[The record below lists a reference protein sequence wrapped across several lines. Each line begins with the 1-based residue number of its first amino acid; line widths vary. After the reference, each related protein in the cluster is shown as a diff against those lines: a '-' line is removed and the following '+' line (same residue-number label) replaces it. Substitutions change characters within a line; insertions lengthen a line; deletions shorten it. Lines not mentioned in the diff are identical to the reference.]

1 MLYSKHMAFTPA
13 IVQYLD
19 IKKQHEDCILFFR
32 MGDFY
37 ETFFEDAK
45 ICSKVLD
52 IILTSKNKN
61 SENAVPMAGIPYH
74 SVEKYISKLIA
85 HGYKI
90 AIAEQT
96 TEPIPGKIVE
106 REVVSIITPWTYIQE
121 TKKSYTYTMAITFIP
136 HTNWYSYHLARGDF
150 SVGEY
155 WTKSFGDIAEMI
167 KFILTIRPV
176 ELIFDIDFPEKES
189 VSVPVQQTTKA
200 LISVRDIP
208 PDPEKFI
215 VWMTGVQQI
224 ASYGKALE
232 DGKLPTMALLLSY
245 LNHTQKISLTNI
257 TKISFHSQDTYLILD
272 EVTIKNLELLSSSY
286 EGSERYS
293 LFHILDTTQT
303 AGGSRLLHHTLTNP
317 IKDLEQLQRRLDT
330 IERYFAQLPMAND
343 QWPMRIY
350 QLLSNVRDI
359 PKLVTTILYK
369 KVLPSTFIKLRSTL
383 RIFFKNT
390 FLLDEL
396 KKLWLSD
403 VSLDRLQHLYNYL
416 EQLLKNDEEYKDDID
431 YIRDGYNEKIDELRK
446 IAYHSDELLLQ
457 YQQELAQRAGIPTV
471 KVKFILNQGYFLEVT
486 NKDISIFEEKLSK
499 INSEFRIQN
508 SENNNEWK
516 LKFDVVRR
524 NTLKGG
530 QRYSSPYLE
539 NLEEKILQA
548 KDELSR
554 IEREFLE
561 QAKSKITEWTKELH
575 EFAEWIAW
583 LDLFVAQAI
592 LAYERHYTKPMF
604 VKNDTMH
611 IIEAR
616 HPVIEEFLPLDQ
628 QFIPNDLQLDA
639 WRMTHDAWWTTTDNW
654 FLHIITGP
662 NMWGKSTYLRQNAL
676 IVLMAHCGL
685 FVPAKECQLPVMDA
699 LFARIGSWDNIA
711 KNQSTFMT
719 EMIEVANILNNA
731 TKNSFIIFDE
741 LWRGTATYDG
751 LALTK
756 AILEYLVSKIGSKTL
771 IATHYHELIQLEE
784 THPGVKN
791 YSVSVYETDKEVI
804 FMKKIVKGG
813 ASKSYGLDVAKLAGI
828 PNAIVERAKQHLN
841 NYELPMTNDKWQK
854 DSLLPSPLDLIPN
867 PEYGIKY
874 EKIKSLLQSYDLNNI
889 TPLQALQILDKV
901 KDALE

>member
-1 MLYSKHMAFTPA
+1 MAFTPA
-13 IVQYLD
+13 ILQYLD

-45 ICSKVLD
+45 ICSKTLD

-74 SVEKYISKLIA
+74 SAEKYISKLIA

-121 TKKSYTYTMAITFIP
+121 AKKEYTYTMGITFIP
-136 HTNWYSYHLARGDF
+136 HTNGNSYHLARGDF
-150 SVGEY
+150 TIGEY
-155 WTKSFGDIAEMI
+155 RTKSFSDIQEMI
-167 KFILTIRPV
+167 KFIMTIRPV
-176 ELIFDIDFPEKES
+176 ELIFDVDFPEKES
-189 VSVPVQQTTKA
+189 ISVPAQQATKS
-200 LISVRDIP
+200 LISIRDVP
-208 PDPEKFI
+208 SDPEKFI
-215 VWMTGVQQI
+215 VGMTWVQQI
-224 ASYGKALE
+224 SSYGKALE
-232 DGKLPTMALLLSY
+232 DGKLATMALLLSY
-245 LNHTQKISLTNI
+245 INHNQKHALTNI
-257 TKISFHSQDTYLILD
+257 TKISFHSQDTYLLLD
-272 EVTIKNLELLSSSY
+272 EVTIKNLEILSSSY

-293 LFHILDTTQT
+293 LFHILNTTQT
-303 AGGSRLLHHTLTNP
+303 AGGARLLHHTLTNP
-317 IKDLEQLQRRLDT
+317 IKDPEQLQRRLNM
-330 IERYFAQLPMAND
+330 IENYFTD
-343 QWPMRIY
+343 QEKSKHIH
-350 QLLSNVRDI
+350 QLLSSVRDI

-369 KVLPSTFIKLRSTL
+369 KLLPNTFIKLRSTL
-383 RIFFKNT
+383 RIFFENT

-403 VSLDRLQHLYNYL
+403 VSLNYLQNLYNYL

-431 YIRDGYNEKIDELRK
+431 YIRDGYNAQIDEFRK

-471 KVKFILNQGYFLEVT
+471 KVKFVLNQGYFLEVT
-486 NKDISIFEEKLSK
+486 NKDIEKFEESMNQKDD
-499 INSEFRIQN
+499 E
-508 SENNNEWK
+508 
-516 LKFDVVRR
+516 KFSLIRR
-524 NTLKGG
+524 NTLKWG

-539 NLEEKILQA
+539 NLEWKILQA
-548 KDELSR
+548 KDELSKL
-554 IEREFLE
+554 EREFLE
-561 QAKSKITEWTKELH
+561 QAKMKISGGTKELH
-575 EFAEWIAW
+575 EFAERIAR
-583 LDLFVAQAI
+583 LDLFVSQAL
-592 LAYERHYTKPMF
+592 LAHEKQYTKPLF
-604 VKNDTMH
+604 VKNDT
-611 IIEAR
+611 IIITEGR

-628 QFIPNDLQLDA
+628 QFIPNDLQLNSESKMQNAEGNED
-639 WRMTHDAWWTTTDNW
+639 W

-662 NMWGKSTYLRQNAL
+662 NMGGKSTYLRQNAL

-699 LFARIGSWDNIA
+699 LFARIGSGDNIA

-731 TKNSFIIFDE
+731 TKKSFIIFDE

-756 AILEYLVSKIGSKTL
+756 AILEYLVSKIGAKTL

-804 FMKKIVKGG
+804 FMKKIVKGW

-828 PNAIVERAKQHLN
+828 PATVVERAKGHLD
-841 NYELPMTNDKWQK
+841 ELEQEKGTKDKGQETK
-854 DSLLPSPLDLIPN
+854 TENFSTLTLDIDTH

-874 EKIKSLLQSYDLNNI
+874 EKIRSLLDSINLNNI

-901 KDALE
+901 KDELK